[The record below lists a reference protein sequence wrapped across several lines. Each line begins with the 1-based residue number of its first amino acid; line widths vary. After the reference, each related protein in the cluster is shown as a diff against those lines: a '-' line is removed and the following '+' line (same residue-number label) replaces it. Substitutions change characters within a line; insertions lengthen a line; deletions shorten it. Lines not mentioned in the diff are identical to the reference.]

1 MFDPESSKKVDARKI
16 IALIALAGASA
27 MAYGAGNYL
36 SYVGV
41 AYYVICAAAILL
53 NFSRAGLLLWAAAG
67 AHILLAVYSVWNWQA
82 AGIIPCQYCFGAAGF
97 VLIAATALYRLPA
110 VILPVLLMTAVW
122 LAWPSMLSNNGQTG
136 VNQRQTKSQT
146 IEQQALD
153 QPVEARTEST
163 GESGK
168 TVPTTQTGSTAA
180 QVETRLE
187 QTGAAT
193 PADTTVH
200 SGLGD
205 GPAPDVTAEDK
216 PGDKPGDKPEDKPG
230 GGTAEQTPEPKPGSS

>member
-41 AYYVICAAAILL
+41 AYYFICAAAILL
-53 NFSRAGLLLWAAAG
+53 NFSRAGLLLWAAVG
-67 AHILLAVYSVWNWQA
+67 AHMLLTAYSVWNWQA

-110 VILPVLLMTAVW
+110 VILPVLLVTCAW
-122 LAWPSMLSNNGQTG
+122 YAWPFMFSDNGQAG
-136 VNQRQTKSQT
+136 VIQQQTQSQT
-146 IEQQALD
+146 TEQQAAD
-153 QPVEARTEST
+153 QAVEARPEST

-168 TVPTTQTGSTAA
+168 SVPATQTGSAA
-180 QVETRLE
+180 GQAETRPE
-187 QTGAAT
+187 QTGAAI
-193 PADTTVH
+193 PAVTSLD
-200 SGLGD
+200 SGHGD
-205 GPAPDVTAEDK
+205 VPVPEVTGEE
-216 PGDKPGDKPEDKPG
+216 KPEDKPEDS
-230 GGTAEQTPEPKPGSS
+230 GTAEQTPEPKPGSS